1 MSRSEGC
8 WEGPPTLAVEVVSPD
23 DLASDVHAK
32 VQHYLEAGT
41 LQVWVLWPQQ
51 RSLTVFDPNGS
62 ARGIGPDAHLDGGDV
77 LPGFSV
83 LVGELFDVDPP
94 R

>member
-1 MSRSEGC
+1 
-8 WEGPPTLAVEVVSPD
+8 
-23 DLASDVHAK
+23 
-32 VQHYLEAGT
+32 
-41 LQVWVLWPQQ
+41 
-51 RSLTVFDPNGS
+51 LTVFDPDGS
-62 ARGIGPDAHLDGGDV
+62 AREIGPDAHLDGGDV